1 MKNRG
6 CLFLCAAALLA
17 SLSASALDR
26 GGVTF
31 DFQKISDA
39 RFAASA
45 KTDEVNLIRNGDFSR
60 QESPDD
66 PFRWHS
72 NYCHVHN
79 AAVPSDSPIR
89 RNVKKAVKWE
99 IRDGVASIV
108 KSPDLVKY
116 CNGDEKIA
124 SGVSGGFVK
133 YVQLAQTNG
142 GTYKL
147 SFSYRMSHSVG
158 DKGYAIVSLF
168 DKPENKRIQNI
179 LPKGNLLVFH
189 LADTGGNWNLFSRE
203 FTVPAGINCL
213 SVVVRIDG
221 VGELNFRDVRLT
233 ETKAAEKITLKLSPH
248 GFLDHTFAVSQ
259 NQPAVMTFVW
269 KKNTDDR
276 FSAKNLEFVLTLPAG
291 YEFKGT
297 SFAEKNSIRT
307 VKTQDGGSEVR
318 FRINPSLSGYLP
330 GKNFNFY
337 LRMPMMIATDT
348 AVGTRGAASLR
359 IEENGRTVSNVEPVE
374 LSTIPS
380 VRAAHRPSRY
390 FSGIYIGGLYLSFQE
405 PAADAL
411 FAKLMGDAGVQWV
424 VASPGTRG
432 KAWRENGVVYITPEN
447 YWVANG
453 FRVGLPEERPEAD
466 KYRYIGNSNFN
477 LDNATCPAAVY
488 EEREYFAKNTK
499 EMIRKSLAGCDGL
512 WGNWEP
518 YMFAGKGCMCDTCRA
533 NFAKFVNVPL
543 EQMKKEWP
551 AELGRGKKYYDQ
563 IVRFR
568 SLEHAKM
575 VKTIHKAVVEATG
588 GEKSLGFIPGIAW
601 YEMSSS
607 WRPMNLAPE
616 VQAYDYADSLRWI
629 TPWGPYPCWDTQQPF
644 GYDKKRMLSYF
655 ISARDVREQVNRDY
669 PEGKRPKLM
678 SFPHGLQLC
687 DWVIQ
692 PENLELGMDAF
703 FFNGFE
709 STIVYAFPKGYDN
722 RYWSA
727 FARAVDTAGKYESYV
742 IDGKRIDGDVQLV
755 PVPEYAAPSGTVADA
770 IPKYKNEPMLQV
782 AAYRL
787 GDKRIAAI
795 FNFWEKGEAFFT
807 FRLAGLDPEKSY
819 TVTCGGDQFVPA
831 AGRSVYTGAELAKGI
846 PLHAGA
852 ARCAVY
858 EILPA
863 GKALTG
869 KTLWSAEKL
878 DQLYRSRRPELAKE
892 AEADRKFEEL
902 NNPKDIA
909 LEDMSSAGIECKVNA
924 EKQTMTF
931 ASKQNAIVLSTKEM
945 SILEWTVKGRKLIQG
960 NPVSGFGTAVF
971 WEPSWQPQGAYRVLK
986 QEKIKDGFRI
996 VGEMYVTSNAQ
1007 PLLEALKVRQ
1017 TFEITDSCRKI
1028 ALNTTLENASTAEA
1042 PRIHRFGLRYHCFP
1056 VAPAL
1061 KSGSAEMTRNGEKV
1075 PYVRDYRQALF
1086 STGDKVFEDTVG
1098 KTFSVKK
1105 PLVKI
1110 TEADVVFRAPEV
1122 PALSLALSPEKEFAG
1137 FALWD
1142 SPKQFCSTFEPCFKQ
1157 ITLKPEE
1164 KISYGITAVAGE

>member
-1 MKNRG
+1 M
-6 CLFLCAAALLA
+6 AAA
-17 SLSASALDR
+17 
-26 GGVTF
+26 
-31 DFQKISDA
+31 
-39 RFAASA
+39 
-45 KTDEVNLIRNGDFSR
+45 N
-60 QESPDD
+60 
-66 PFRWHS
+66 
-72 NYCHVHN
+72 
-79 AAVPSDSPIR
+79 
-89 RNVKKAVKWE
+89 
-99 IRDGVASIV
+99 
-108 KSPDLVKY
+108 
-116 CNGDEKIA
+116 
-124 SGVSGGFVK
+124 
-133 YVQLAQTNG
+133 
-142 GTYKL
+142 
-147 SFSYRMSHSVG
+147 
-158 DKGYAIVSLF
+158 
-168 DKPENKRIQNI
+168 
-179 LPKGNLLVFH
+179 
-189 LADTGGNWNLFSRE
+189 
-203 FTVPAGINCL
+203 
-213 SVVVRIDG
+213 
-221 VGELNFRDVRLT
+221 
-233 ETKAAEKITLKLSPH
+233 
-248 GFLDHTFAVSQ
+248 
-259 NQPAVMTFVW
+259 
-269 KKNTDDR
+269 
-276 FSAKNLEFVLTLPAG
+276 
-291 YEFKGT
+291 
-297 SFAEKNSIRT
+297 
-307 VKTQDGGSEVR
+307 
-318 FRINPSLSGYLP
+318 
-330 GKNFNFY
+330 
-337 LRMPMMIATDT
+337 
-348 AVGTRGAASLR
+348 
-359 IEENGRTVSNVEPVE
+359 
-374 LSTIPS
+374 
-380 VRAAHRPSRY
+380 
-390 FSGIYIGGLYLSFQE
+390 
-405 PAADAL
+405 
-411 FAKLMGDAGVQWV
+411 
-424 VASPGTRG
+424 
-432 KAWRENGVVYITPEN
+432 
-447 YWVANG
+447 
-453 FRVGLPEERPEAD
+453 
-466 KYRYIGNSNFN
+466 
-477 LDNATCPAAVY
+477 
-488 EEREYFAKNTK
+488 
-499 EMIRKSLAGCDGL
+499 
-512 WGNWEP
+512 
-518 YMFAGKGCMCDTCRA
+518 
-533 NFAKFVNVPL
+533 
-543 EQMKKEWP
+543 
-551 AELGRGKKYYDQ
+551 
-563 IVRFR
+563 R
-568 SLEHAKM
+568 S
-575 VKTIHKAVVEATG
+575 
-588 GEKSLGFIPGIAW
+588 
-601 YEMSSS
+601 
-607 WRPMNLAPE
+607 
-616 VQAYDYADSLRWI
+616 
-629 TPWGPYPCWDTQQPF
+629 
-644 GYDKKRMLSYF
+644 
-655 ISARDVREQVNRDY
+655 DVREQVNRDY
-669 PEGKRPKLM
+669 PEGKRPKLR

-722 RYWSA
+722 RYWNA

-742 IDGKRIDGDVQLV
+742 IDGKRIDGDVQLI

-770 IPKYKNEPMLQV
+770 IPRYKNEPMLQV

-787 GDKRIAAI
+787 GDKRIAAV

-819 TVTCGGDQFVPA
+819 TVTCGDDQFVPA

-931 ASKQNAIVLSTKEM
+931 AAKQNSIVLSTKEM